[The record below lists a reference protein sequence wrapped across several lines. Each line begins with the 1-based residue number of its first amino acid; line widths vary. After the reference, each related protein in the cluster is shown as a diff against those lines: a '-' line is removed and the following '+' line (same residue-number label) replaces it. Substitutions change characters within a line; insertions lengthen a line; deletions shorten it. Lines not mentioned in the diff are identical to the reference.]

1 MRPVLDGPSPTSTEE
16 PVTPALCVLALLA
29 TDPVAGC
36 ASPRDVV
43 AGWLQALPV
52 GGEDPTAAARCVA
65 LPPDMSQAQAQ
76 TAMAAFKR
84 VADARGVLFRLDA
97 IPDSPDY
104 KDPRTGEARFL
115 PSTMLPDLEL
125 VQTRQGWAFS
135 PSTLRAARRLYDETF
150 VLDLKTLSQR
160 LPSWMTRP
168 VFGIAGWQVAAVVVL
183 VLLGMI
189 VRLLV
194 STFVLAW
201 LRRIM
206 PRLGF
211 HWSDEVVVPASK
223 PLGLLA
229 LAGVVALGLPL
240 IGFPAGLAVILGLAV
255 RTAAASSVVLVIYRL
270 IDVLA
275 ESMLERARATSTKLD
290 DQLVPLVR
298 RFAKITTVAIGAVF
312 VLQNLQVDVGS
323 LIAGLGLGGLAF
335 ALAAKDTISHLFGSI
350 TVFLDKP
357 FQIGD
362 WVNTCGVEGAVEE
375 VGFRST
381 RVRTFSDT
389 LVTIPN
395 GKLTDAIVDNFGL
408 RRHRRCHVTLNLT
421 YATTPEQMEAFCAG
435 VRGIIMTH
443 PHTRKEG
450 YDVAFTAFG
459 AASLDV
465 MISFFWTVT
474 TWSEEQRV
482 RHEVYLDIWRLAR
495 DLAVQFAFP
504 TQTLHIETV
513 ATSTEMAPHAA
524 PPLSTLQEVVGRFGP
539 GGAAVVPS
547 GPRLEPAFFA
557 PPPPSSTPPPS
568 PPPSPPLTAP
578 PRPPA

>member
-1 MRPVLDGPSPTSTEE
+1 MIGMLIILTLGAGDNG
-16 PVTPALCVLALLA
+16 VT
-29 TDPVAGC
+29 AGC

-52 GGEDPTAAARCVA
+52 GGEDPVAAARCIA
-65 LPPDMSQAQAQ
+65 LPPDMTPEQGR
-76 TAMAAFKR
+76 TAVVELKR
-84 VADARGVLFRLDA
+84 VADARGVLFRLDV

-104 KDPRTGEARFL
+104 KDPRTGEPRFL
-115 PSTMLPDLEL
+115 PSSQLPDLEI

-135 PSTLRAARRLYDETF
+135 PSTLRAARRLHDETF
-150 VLDLKTLSQR
+150 VFDLQTLAR
-160 LPSWMTRP
+160 GLPSWMTRP
-168 VFGIAGWQVAAVVVL
+168 IFGVAGWQVAAVVIL
-183 VLLGMI
+183 VLLGMV

-194 STFVLAW
+194 ASFALAW
-201 LRRIM
+201 LRRLM
-206 PRLGF
+206 PRFGF
-211 HWSDEVVVPASK
+211 HWSEEVLMPASK

-229 LAGVVALGLPL
+229 LAGVVALGMPL
-240 IGFPAGLAVILGLAV
+240 IGLPAGLAVIVGLAV

-275 ESMLERARATSTKLD
+275 ESMLERARQTQTKLD

-298 RFAKITTVAIGAVF
+298 RFAKITTVAVGAVF
-312 VLQNLQVDVGS
+312 VLQNLQVDVAS
-323 LIAGLGLGGLAF
+323 LVAGLGLGGLAF

-362 WVNTCGVEGAVEE
+362 WVNTCGIEGAVEE

-381 RVRTFSDT
+381 RVRTFRDT

-395 GKLTDAIVDNFGL
+395 GKLTDAIVDNFGM
-408 RRHRRCHVTLNLT
+408 RRYRRCHVTLNLT

-435 VRGIIMTH
+435 VRGIILAH
-443 PHTRKEG
+443 PQTRKEG

-465 MISFFWTVT
+465 MVSFFWTVA
-474 TWSEEQRV
+474 TWSEEQRA
-482 RHEVYLDIWRLAR
+482 RHEVFLDIWRLAR
-495 DLAVQFAFP
+495 DLSVQFAFP

-513 ATSTEMAPHAA
+513 ASPTPLDGHRA
-524 PPLSTLQEVVGRFGP
+524 PPLPTLQEVIARFGP
-539 GGAAVVPS
+539 GGAAVVPP
-547 GPRLEPAFFA
+547 GPRIEPAFL
-557 PPPPSSTPPPS
+557 PPS
-568 PPPSPPLTAP
+568 PAPQRPEPS
-578 PRPPA
+578 RPPT